1 MGKHTRRNA
10 AIAIVI
16 IVIAGVS
23 IYFGL
28 AYPFPVQSTA
38 ISLTGIITQETIPV
52 TISWPNTQMQVSIQ
66 LTSVSAIWGYEIRD
80 AADNPIDFDL
90 SISISNTTVTTTW
103 LDATGSC
110 TIIITCIGNLEGT
123 VTVFARG
130 WPFFNP

>member
-1 MGKHTRRNA
+1 
-10 AIAIVI
+10 
-16 IVIAGVS
+16 
-23 IYFGL
+23 
-28 AYPFPVQSTA
+28 
-38 ISLTGIITQETIPV
+38 
-52 TISWPNTQMQVSIQ
+52 MQVSIQ